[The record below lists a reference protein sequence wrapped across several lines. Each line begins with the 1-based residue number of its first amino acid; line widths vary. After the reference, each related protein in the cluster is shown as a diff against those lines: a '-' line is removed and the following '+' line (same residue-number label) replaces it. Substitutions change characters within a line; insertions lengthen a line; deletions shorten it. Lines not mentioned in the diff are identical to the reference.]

1 MGSFMGHILP
11 GSFFFG
17 FGLWWVYNIFFRY
30 FLCLR
35 GGGSGGGGVG
45 GVGGVGGGGKNWR
58 RRYRSTP
65 TFSSPCCSNVPLEAF
80 FKIAVTA
87 IGITGEFATAFKN
100 GKFTHLNNAQHMTMY
115 FFFGLNGVM
124 DLALHYRLPLPPDVD
139 YASAALAF
147 LAEGVLFYYHL
158 HGRTHMDIQVHM
170 FLFYLIMCCA
180 VSTIAELCRKSSVL
194 PALCRAFFTLYQGTW
209 FVQVAF
215 ILYPPLGM
223 PKWNEDDHD
232 QMMIVTLI
240 FCWHGALIFIG
251 MAFVGRLAHLRVKC
265 MSESTVYQS
274 LHGLQGMVKMD
285 PEQVRRMI
293 SDESE
298 AEEGV

>member
-11 GSFFFG
+11 GSLFFAFG
-17 FGLWWVYNIFFRY
+17 MWWAYNIFFRY

-35 GGGSGGGGVG
+35 GGGSGGGS
-45 GVGGVGGGGKNWR
+45 GGGGKNWR
-58 RRYRSTP
+58 RGYRSTP
-65 TFSSPCCSNVPLEAF
+65 TFSSRCCSKIPMEAF
-80 FKIAVTA
+80 FKIAATS
-87 IGITGEFATAFKN
+87 IGIVGEFVTAFKN

-115 FFFGLNGVM
+115 FFFGLSGVM
-124 DLALHYRLPLPPDVD
+124 DLAIHYRLPVPPDVD
-139 YASAALAF
+139 YVSAVLAF
-147 LAEGVLFYYHL
+147 MAEGVLFYYHL
-158 HGRTHMDIQVHM
+158 HGRSHMDIQIHM
-170 FLFYLIMCCA
+170 FLFYLILSSA
-180 VSTIAELCRKSSVL
+180 VSTIAEMCRKSSVL

-209 FVQVAF
+209 FIQVAF
-215 ILYPPLGM
+215 LLYPPPGM
-223 PKWNEDDHD
+223 AKWDEEDHG

-240 FCWHGALIFIG
+240 FCWHAALIFIG
-251 MAFVGRLAHLRVKC
+251 MAVIGRLAHTRVKC
-265 MSESTVYQS
+265 MNESTVYQS

>member
-17 FGLWWVYNIFFRY
+17 FGLW
-30 FLCLR
+30 
-35 GGGSGGGGVG
+35 
-45 GVGGVGGGGKNWR
+45 
-58 RRYRSTP
+58 STP

-100 GKFTHLNNAQHMTMY
+100 GKFTHLNNAQHMTI
-115 FFFGLNGVM
+115 GSVVL
-124 DLALHYRLPLPPDVD
+124 LS
-139 YASAALAF
+139 SAWTHAY
-147 LAEGVLFYYHL
+147 GYTGPHVSVLFDH
-158 HGRTHMDIQVHM
+158 
-170 FLFYLIMCCA
+170 
-180 VSTIAELCRKSSVL
+180 ELCCLHHRRIVSKIQCSACPLSGIFHSIPGHVV
-194 PALCRAFFTLYQGTW
+194 R
-209 FVQVAF
+209 QVAF